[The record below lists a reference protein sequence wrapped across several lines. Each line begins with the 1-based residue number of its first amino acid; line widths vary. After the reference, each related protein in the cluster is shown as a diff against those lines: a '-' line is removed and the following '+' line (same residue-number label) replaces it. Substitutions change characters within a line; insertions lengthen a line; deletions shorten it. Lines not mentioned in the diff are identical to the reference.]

1 MLGLGVL
8 DDVRERL
15 LDDPVENG
23 LDLARE
29 PGLGQARLEVRRDAG
44 LLGEGTREPV
54 ERRHEAEVVERF
66 RTQLDR
72 EPAHILERGHDL
84 LS

>member
-8 DDVRERL
+8 DDIGERL

-29 PGLGQARLEVRRDAG
+29 PGLGQRDSRSAAMPVCSAKALVSRSAPARGRSRRA
-44 LLGEGTREPV
+44 LGRSSTAS
-54 ERRHEAEVVERF
+54 RR
-66 RTQLDR
+66 T
-72 EPAHILERGHDL
+72 
-84 LS
+84 S